1 MQFLKH
7 FISMIIFGDSMSKLA
22 RGSFLILIGNII
34 FRIGGYIHRFLMAA
48 LLGPASYGIL
58 GLTLPFQGIFQV
70 LAAGG
75 LPPAIAKYVSQ
86 YTALEEDDLARQT
99 IYTSLKIMV
108 FLGLLFG
115 LIMVFFVAPYLAYDF
130 FSKPEAL
137 LPLQAVGL
145 ITPFSVIVG
154 AFRGTFQGVYKME
167 YILYTRAV
175 EQIFMILFATA
186 LVILG
191 LSAFGAVIGSVL
203 GFAASAVVSVIIFKK
218 YMWKYIPQP
227 SPEFKFPLKKEL
239 DLAKQ
244 LVTFSIP
251 VTVTALAEMAI
262 YSVCTIIMGKFLV
275 SDLIGYFTAA
285 DPIARLPLIIST
297 SIATTILPASSAA
310 FSTKDQGLLNKY
322 VSQSYKYG
330 MVLVIPMC
338 IGIAM
343 FANTIMSTVYF
354 TNSDYALGSM
364 ALSILVIGMTF
375 YSLFTISA
383 SIIQGIGNPR
393 IPMYVLIGGTALTI
407 ILGWFM
413 IPILGIEGGALATT
427 IASFAMMIPI
437 LIITFRMTKVD
448 PPYKFFGKLVIASG
462 IMGLF
467 ILLLPQNI
475 IGLIIG
481 IIVCPIIYLIMLIL
495 LKTFNHDDISGVRRF
510 SSKLG
515 PLSSIF
521 NKILDI
527 MERSL

>member
-1 MQFLKH
+1 
-7 FISMIIFGDSMSKLA
+7 MSKLA

-34 FRIGGYIHRFLMAA
+34 FRIGGYFYRFLMAA
-48 LLGPASYGIL
+48 LLGPAYYGIL

-75 LPPAIAKYVSQ
+75 LPPAIAKYIAQ
-86 YTALEEDDLARQT
+86 YTALGEDDLARQT
-99 IYTSLKIMV
+99 IYTSLKIMI
-108 FLGLLFG
+108 FLGLFFG
-115 LIMVFFVAPYLAYDF
+115 LIMVFFVAPFLAYDIF
-130 FSKPEAL
+130 HKPEAL

-186 LVILG
+186 LVIIG
-191 LSAFGAVIGSVL
+191 LSAFGAVLGSVI
-203 GFAASAVVSVIIFKK
+203 GFAASASVSIIIFKK

-227 SPEFKFPLKKEL
+227 SKDFKFSLRKEL
-239 DLAKQ
+239 SLAKQ
-244 LVTFSIP
+244 LVSFSIP

-262 YSVCTIIMGKFLV
+262 YSVCTIIMGVFLT
-275 SDLIGYFTAA
+275 SQLIGYFTAA

-322 VSQSYKYG
+322 ISQAYKYG
-330 MVLVIPMC
+330 MVLVIPIC

-343 FANTIMSTVYF
+343 FAKTIMHTVYF
-354 TNSDYALGSM
+354 TNSDYALGAT

-383 SIIQGIGNPR
+383 SIIQGIGNPK
-393 IPMYVLIGGTALTI
+393 IPMYVLIGGTILTI
-407 ILGWFM
+407 LLGWFM
-413 IPILGIEGGALATT
+413 IPTFGIEGGALATT

-437 LIITFRMTKVD
+437 LIITFRMTKVT
-448 PPYKFFGKLVIASG
+448 PPYRFFGKLVIAS
-462 IMGLF
+462 IVMSLF

-481 IIVCPIIYLIMLIL
+481 IVICPIIYFIMIIL
-495 LKTFNHDDISGVRRF
+495 LKTFGHDDISGIKRF
-510 SSKLG
+510 SNKFG
-515 PLSSIF
+515 PLSF
-521 NKILDI
+521 LMNKILDI
-527 MERSL
+527 MERFT

>member
-1 MQFLKH
+1 
-7 FISMIIFGDSMSKLA
+7 MSKLA

-34 FRIGGYIHRFLMAA
+34 FRFGGYIYRFLMAA

-86 YTALEEDDLARQT
+86 YSALEEDELTRQT
-99 IYTSLKIMV
+99 IYTSLKIMI
-108 FLGLLFG
+108 FLGLFFG

-154 AFRGTFQGVYKME
+154 AFRGAFQGVYKME

-175 EQIFMILFATA
+175 EQVFMILFATA

-191 LSAFGAVIGSVL
+191 MSAFGAVLGSVI
-203 GFAASAVVSVIIFKK
+203 GFALSALSSVIIFKK

-227 SPEFKFPLKKEL
+227 STDFKFPLKKEL

-275 SDLIGYFTAA
+275 ADLIGYFVAA

-322 VSQSYKYG
+322 VSQAYKYG
-330 MVLVIPMC
+330 MILVVPIC

-343 FANTIMSTVYF
+343 FAKTIMSTVYF
-354 TNSDYALGSM
+354 TNSDYALGAM

-393 IPMYVLIGGTALTI
+393 IPMYVLIGGTALTVV
-407 ILGWFM
+407 LGWFM
-413 IPILGIEGGALATT
+413 IPAFGIEGGALATT
-427 IASFAMMIPI
+427 ISSFAMMIPI
-437 LIITFRMTKVD
+437 LIITFRLTKVN
-448 PPYKFFGKLVIASG
+448 PPVTFFGKLAISSA
-462 IMGLF
+462 IMALF

-475 IGLIIG
+475 VGLVLG
-481 IIVCPIIYLIMLIL
+481 IVFCPIIYFIVLTL
-495 LKTFNHDDISGVRRF
+495 LKTFTPEDIQGVRRF
-510 SSKLG
+510 SNKLG
-515 PLSSIF
+515 PFSSLL

-527 MERSL
+527 MGRFA